1 MDALETVKGLAAFA
15 GRAPGSDAERRAARW
30 LAKRLRDANRE
41 TETETHW
48 VRPQWPVVYAFHV
61 ALAIAGS
68 VVSVDEPV
76 IGAVILGA
84 ALVAY
89 ALDLSGRVYLL
100 RRLTPHRATQ
110 NVIAPAAAA
119 SGATSEGPLRLVVSA
134 HYDAGRSGLVYR
146 DTVQR
151 LNARLLRLAR
161 GHAPGGLGLML
172 WGIALVTAAAGAH
185 AGGVSGTGLRIV
197 QLIPTV
203 ALMIALALLI
213 DIALSQ
219 PVPAAND
226 PASGAAV
233 ALALAAA
240 LDRAPPANL
249 SVEVVLAGAGEGPA
263 LGMRA
268 YTRARRKRLARE
280 ATAVIHL
287 AACGRGRPRWW
298 TSDGVIPPLRF
309 HPRLLELCAA
319 VARDEGHLGAGPH
332 VGHGVSGAYPARAA
346 RFPAVTIGCLD
357 GDELTPSSH
366 QHTDVPDRVEPQ
378 ALRAALE
385 FCLALVDRLD
395 ADVGRG
401 RSS

>member
-15 GRAPGSDAERRAARW
+15 ARAPGSDAERRAARW

-41 TETETHW
+41 TETETQW

-68 VVSVDEPV
+68 VVSVDQPA
-76 IGAVILGA
+76 IGAGILGA
-84 ALVAY
+84 TLVSC
-89 ALDLSGRVYLL
+89 ALDVAGRAYLL
-100 RRLTPHRATQ
+100 RRLTPRRATQ
-110 NVIAPAAAA
+110 NVIAPAPAA
-119 SGATSEGPLRLVVSA
+119 SGATTDGPLRLVISA
-134 HYDAGRSGLVYR
+134 HYDVGRSGLVYR
-146 DTVQR
+146 AGVQR
-151 LNARLLRLAR
+151 TYARLMRPAR

-172 WGIALVTAAAGAH
+172 WGMALVTAAAVAH
-185 AGGVSGTGLRIV
+185 AAGVSGTVPRIV
-197 QLIPTV
+197 QLIATV
-203 ALMIALALLI
+203 GLMIGLALLI

-219 PVPAAND
+219 PVPGAND

-240 LDRAPPANL
+240 LDHSPPANL
-249 SVEVVLAGAGEGPA
+249 GVEVVLAGAGEGPA

-268 YTRARRKRLARE
+268 YVRARRKRLARE

-298 TSDGVIPPLRF
+298 ASDGVVPPLRF
-309 HPRLLELCAA
+309 HPRLLELCAE

-357 GDELTPSSH
+357 ADGLVPSSH
-366 QHTDVPDRVEPQ
+366 QHADVPDRVEPE

-395 ADVGRG
+395 ADVARRR
-401 RSS
+401 RS